1 MTLPKQAG
9 VDAVKPCFK
18 DRTTYANSSGRRTEV
33 HLANFEE
40 KIQEAQTSLY
50 KPQTSG
56 EKNTVIAGKQQ
67 NQRPALIQSFDGL
80 IPGANHGPPNLL
92 RFSPALRTTGL
103 FFFSLQRC
111 CVTSS
116 ASPNQSAASRIII
129 KQLFTFFALE
139 LTSLFFTFIAFES
152 FLRPETACL

>member
-1 MTLPKQAG
+1 MLWHRSRKVTLPKQAG

-56 EKNTVIAGKQQ
+56 EKNAVIEGKQQ

-80 IPGANHGPPNLL
+80 IPGANHRPPNLL
-92 RFSPALRTTGL
+92 RFSPALRAARLL
-103 FFFSLQRC
+103 FSSLQRC

-116 ASPNQSAASRIII
+116 ASPNQSAASSIII
-129 KQLFTFFALE
+129 KQRFCG
-139 LTSLFFTFIAFES
+139 
-152 FLRPETACL
+152 FLLSSHSN